1 MKRFKNIEEIWAYA
15 KNVCPKGVVVG
26 QIHKSP
32 AQKDFSIS
40 VPKVLVL
47 DPKLKGYTKIEIV
60 FTQIVDDTL
69 IDAFVQE
76 TNTEATILNSNDF
89 DKLLYFMALNE
100 AAETSSLTLIEAVQ
114 KVMAPI
120 KIGDTIQ
127 IVYVDGD
134 TQTDIVSG
142 KLEDIKPVKDV
153 LPEIKSESKELF
165 DEISKNG
172 FDKMNKAY
180 KIRGTWYVDDNENN
194 IYAVLREAANDS
206 FTGGF
211 LKQELT
217 INGKVYK
224 TSEEIKSDLEKFG
237 KKADSLVNDA
247 SADSMKAYDE
257 VNKHYKEL
265 LKAWNSLGLKDGSN
279 LKEAAEHPLAEA
291 DNIKNL
297 IERGAKTISK
307 DRIRNGINSLEM
319 LLNDLMKDPMKNLKE
334 IDAVDNALG
343 YLKDF
348 LHSHKIV
355 DGTFINK

>member
-15 KNVCPKGVVVG
+15 KNVCPKGAVVG

-40 VPKVLVL
+40 VPKALVL
-47 DPKLKGYTKIEIV
+47 DPKLKGYTKIEII

-142 KLEDIKPVKDV
+142 ELEDIKPVKDV
-153 LPEIKSESKELF
+153 LPEIKADSKELF

-237 KKADSLVNDA
+237 KKADTLVNDA

-334 IDAVDNALG
+334 IDAVDNALS

>member
-1 MKRFKNIEEIWAYA
+1 MQRFKNIEEIWTYA
-15 KNVCPKGVVVG
+15 KNACPKGVVVG
-26 QIHKSP
+26 QIHKS
-32 AQKDFSIS
+32 ASQKNFSIS

-60 FTQIVDDTL
+60 FTQIIGDTL

-76 TNTEATILNSNDF
+76 TNTEATVLNSNDF
-89 DKLLYFMALNE
+89 DKLLYFIALNE

-127 IVYVDGD
+127 IVYIDGES
-134 TQTDIVSG
+134 QTDIVSG

-153 LPEIKSESKELF
+153 LPEIKAESEDLF
-165 DEISKNG
+165 NEISKNG

-206 FTGGF
+206 FTGHF

-224 TSEEIKSDLEKFG
+224 TSEDIKADLEKFG
-237 KKADSLVNDA
+237 KKANSLIHDT
-247 SADSMKAYDE
+247 STDSMKAYDN
-257 VNKHYKEL
+257 VNKHYQEL

-279 LKEAAEHPLAEA
+279 LKESAKYPLIEA
-291 DNIKNL
+291 DNIKNI
-297 IERGAKTISK
+297 IERGSATITK
-307 DRIRNGINSLEM
+307 DRIRNGINSLESM
-319 LLNDLMKDPMKNLKE
+319 LNDLMKDPMKNVDE

-348 LHSHKIV
+348 LRTHKIV

>member
-1 MKRFKNIEEIWAYA
+1 MQRFKNIEEIWTYA
-15 KNVCPKGVVVG
+15 KNACPKGVVVG
-26 QIHKSP
+26 QIFKSA

-40 VPKVLVL
+40 VPRALVL
-47 DPKLKGYTKIEIV
+47 DPKLKGYAKIEIV
-60 FTQIVDDTL
+60 FTQIAGDSL

-76 TNTEATILNSNDF
+76 TNNEATVLNSNDF
-89 DKLLYFMALNE
+89 DKLLYFIALNE

-142 KLEDIKPVKDV
+142 ELEDIKPVKDV
-153 LPEIKSESKELF
+153 LPEIKAESEELF
-165 DEISKNG
+165 NEISKNG

-206 FTGGF
+206 FTGHF
-211 LKQELT
+211 LKQALT

-224 TSEEIKSDLEKFG
+224 TSEDIKADLEKFG
-237 KKADSLVNDA
+237 KKAATLVRDA
-247 SADSMKAYDE
+247 SVDSMKAYDD
-257 VNKHYKEL
+257 VNQHYQEL
-265 LKAWNSLGLKDGSN
+265 LKAWNSLGLKDSSN
-279 LKEAAEHPLAEA
+279 LKEAADHPLAEA

-297 IERGAKTISK
+297 IGRGVTTISK
-307 DRIRNGINSLEM
+307 DRIRNDINSLEAM
-319 LLNDLMKDPMKNLKE
+319 LNDLMKDPMKNIEE
-334 IDAVDNALG
+334 IDTVDNALD

-348 LHSHKIV
+348 LNNHKIV
-355 DGTFINK
+355 DGTFVKK